1 MCGTPT
7 SDLPLTEKDSA
18 SCACCAPQPDV
29 RTDPVP
35 AEAVTTEF
43 GVKGLS
49 CGSCASKVADALTA
63 LDGVSNVQTDLV
75 PGGTS
80 TVHVTGSRAL
90 SDAEIA
96 PVIKDA
102 GYSLTTA

>member
-7 SDLPLTEKDSA
+7 SSLPLTEKDSA
-18 SCACCAPQPDV
+18 GCACCAPQQDAQ
-29 RTDPVP
+29 TNP
-35 AEAVTTEF
+35 APAGAVTTEF
-43 GVKGLS
+43 GVEGLS

-63 LDGVSNVQTDLV
+63 LDGVSRVETDLV

-80 TVHVTGSRAL
+80 TVHVTGNRAV

-96 PVIKDA
+96 PVIQGA
-102 GYSLTTA
+102 GYSLTTV